1 MSIAVIKKR
10 DGRIVPFDV
19 KKISDAIEKSF
30 RADAEQ
36 EDRRDL
42 SDNLAWE
49 VTTRLQQEDN
59 PAPTVERVQDLV
71 EQVLKDRGYLQ
82 TAKRFVLYRQA
93 RTAARSLGDQGRG
106 AVELES
112 WEPTLTG
119 QAVAICAAIRNN
131 GGADRLIGFYES
143 LAPAVEN
150 RLTHSYEACLRL
162 ALALTTGNRVA
173 PQTLKSI
180 RLALK
185 AAGLSLLGPD
195 RDSCLARQADLLCG
209 TLGCDRHPVER
220 AQQEAFETALSQT
233 REAIGQT
240 LLCLQ
245 ARGCTRELI
254 APPEER
260 TPAVE
265 LLLAVDEGERK

>member
-42 SDNLAWE
+42 SDALAWE
-49 VTTRLQQEDN
+49 VTGRLEQEDN

-71 EQVLKDRGYLQ
+71 EQVLKDRGYVQ
-82 TAKRFVLYRQA
+82 TAKRFILYRQA
-93 RTAARSLGDQGRG
+93 RTEARSRDEQGKG
-106 AVELES
+106 TVELES
-112 WEPTLTG
+112 WEPSLTG

-131 GGADRLIGFYES
+131 GGASRVKGFYES
-143 LAPAVEN
+143 LAPAAEN
-150 RLTHSYEACLRL
+150 RLIHSYEACLRL
-162 ALALTTGNRVA
+162 ALTLTTGNRVA

-185 AAGLSLLGPD
+185 AAELSPLGEGKEAYL
-195 RDSCLARQADLLCG
+195 SRQADLLCG
-209 TLGCDRHPVER
+209 TLGCDRRPVER
-220 AQQEAFETALSQT
+220 AQAEAYETAMTQT

-245 ARGCTRELI
+245 SRGCTREI
-254 APPEER
+254 ALPPAER
-260 TPAVE
+260 SPAVE
-265 LLLAVDEGERK
+265 LILAVDGG

>member
-10 DGRIVPFDV
+10 DGRIVPYDV

-42 SDNLAWE
+42 CDNLAWE

-59 PAPTVERVQDLV
+59 PAPTVERVQELV

-82 TAKRFVLYRQA
+82 TAKRYVLYRQA
-93 RTAARSLGDQGRG
+93 RTEARSLGESGRG
-106 AVELES
+106 TLRLES

-119 QAVAICAAIRNN
+119 QAVAICAAIAGN
-131 GGADRLIGFYES
+131 GGAGRLECFYES
-143 LAPAVEN
+143 LAPAAEN
-150 RLTHSYEACLRL
+150 RLIHSYEACLRL
-162 ALALTTGNRVA
+162 ALALTTGNKVTA
-173 PQTLKSI
+173 QTLKSI

-185 AAGLSLLGPD
+185 AAELSLLGPD
-195 RDSCLARQADLLCG
+195 RARYLERQADLICG

-220 AQQEAFETALSQT
+220 AQAEALETALAQT
-233 REAIGQT
+233 REAVGQT

-245 ARGCTRELI
+245 DRGCTRDII
-254 APPEER
+254 APPEET

-265 LLLAVDEGERK
+265 LILAVDEG